1 MAGQIVFHC
10 HRNTARLSRT
20 VWVAYSKFHP
30 LDRTPFRRCQ
40 SRSATILGCS
50 VCHARSHMI
59 SLFGKNEPE
68 PTLLERLKNS
78 VSKTKAALSETV
90 DTIFLGE
97 RKIDPSI
104 LKDLET
110 ALLSADL
117 GVKPTREIL
126 DAVREKMDRNALADA
141 AHLKREI
148 KSHII
153 RILNMP
159 VRPDVAAGSG
169 ISTSKNGSGTR
180 VIFII
185 GVNGAGKT
193 TSIGKLA
200 NRLRQE
206 GRSVMLCAADTFRA
220 AAVEQLEIWAQRNGI
235 EVIKQKSGADPAA
248 VVYDAVA
255 AAKAR
260 SSDVVIVDTAGRLHT
275 KSNLMAE
282 LEKMKRTA
290 AKVIPGAPH
299 DVLLV
304 LDATTGQNGLAQ
316 AREFT
321 STVGVTGIILTKLD
335 GTAKGGIVVAISR
348 ELGLPIR
355 FVGTGEQIND
365 MVPFDAETYANS
377 LFD

>member
-1 MAGQIVFHC
+1 
-10 HRNTARLSRT
+10 
-20 VWVAYSKFHP
+20 
-30 LDRTPFRRCQ
+30 
-40 SRSATILGCS
+40 
-50 VCHARSHMI
+50 MI
-59 SLFGKNEPE
+59 TLFGKPE
-68 PTLLERLKNS
+68 PTLAERLKAS
-78 VSKTKAALSETV
+78 VSKTKAALAEAV
-90 DTIFLGE
+90 DTVFLGE

-117 GVKPTREIL
+117 GVRPTREIL
-126 DAVREKMDRNALADA
+126 DAVREKMDRHALADA
-141 AHLKREI
+141 TQLKSEI

-153 RILNMP
+153 RILNAP
-159 VRPDVAAGSG
+159 VRPDVAASG
-169 ISTSKNGSGTR
+169 IAASQNGSGTR
-180 VIFII
+180 VIFIV

-206 GRSVMLCAADTFRA
+206 NRSVVLCAADTFRA
-220 AAVEQLEIWAQRNGI
+220 AAIEQLEIWAQRNGI

-260 SSDVVIVDTAGRLHT
+260 SADVVIVDTAGRLHT